1 MSSINVKEIRDKL
14 DMSQEELA
22 EHIGVSI
29 RTVQYWESG
38 ENIPKTKHAILRNL
52 LISKEEKDTSCDCDG
67 DLSIND
73 GDLSINM
80 VPLLPVYAQGG
91 SLNDFV
97 VSVKNRD
104 FEKIVSPICGAE
116 YAITIA
122 GDSMAPEYP
131 SGSRILIKRIDED
144 FYIEWG
150 KAFVLVTS
158 NGTLIKVLLPSDDGN
173 PEKVKCVSINE
184 NHPPF
189 EINIRE
195 NRDYGV
201 YRVLMCLYKK

>member
-1 MSSINVKEIRDKL
+1 MRDIDVKDIRDKL
-14 DMSQEELA
+14 NISQEMLA
-22 EHIGVSI
+22 EKVGVSL

-38 ENIPKTKHAILRNL
+38 TTIPKTKHAILRKLMNN
-52 LISKEEKDTSCDCDG
+52 SSEKIECG
-67 DLSIND
+67 GEIA
-73 GDLSINM
+73 INM

-97 VSVKNRD
+97 VSLKNRD
-104 FEKIVSPICGAE
+104 FEKLVSPVSGAE
-116 YAITIA
+116 FAITIS

-150 KAFVLVTS
+150 KTFVLDTA
-158 NGTLIKVLLPSDDGN
+158 NGTLIKVLLPSDDGD
-173 PEKVKCVSINE
+173 PDKVKCVSINE

-189 EINIRE
+189 EININE
-195 NRDYGV
+195 NRVFGV
-201 YRVLMCLYKK
+201 YRVLMCLSSK